1 MLKCVIPSMLA
12 LATLATPSAHGA
24 PGDKDPG
31 NADLEGVQALKATGN
46 VPVCSQLL
54 GSLHS
59 KMASYGSCGG
69 LGNREDR
76 KCRSALRS
84 FRRDVDKN
92 LKGKVFTAPALVGG
106 RWNATTN
113 TFDLDLQISA
123 CGDEV
128 FDPSSPHGEKHG
140 EKHGEQVTRFVDA
153 FPKVC
158 TKGDFQYLCGPSFSR
173 HLKLDATRGA
183 ALAAAG
189 FPENGS
195 AVVEFEIDGFA
206 NKEVARSFDKGWKK
220 NPTGDRYLRIHVTA
234 VSLKTVDG
242 EVVPLP
248 LRR

>member
-1 MLKCVIPSMLA
+1 MLKYLIPSMLA
-12 LATLATPSAHGA
+12 VATLATSSAHSA
-24 PGDKDPG
+24 PGDKEPG
-31 NADLEGVQALKATGN
+31 IADLEGVQALKATGN
-46 VPVCSQLL
+46 VPVCNQLL

-59 KMASYGSCGG
+59 KMASYSSCGG

-106 RWNATTN
+106 RWNATTK

-123 CGDEV
+123 CGEGQGEG
-128 FDPSSPHGEKHG
+128 PGETHGQ
-140 EKHGEQVTRFVDA
+140 QVTRFVDA

-158 TKGDFQYLCGPSFSR
+158 TEGDVQYLCGPSFTR

-220 NPTGDRYLRIHVTA
+220 NPTGDRYVRIHVTA